1 MARKL
6 SDLLKSI
13 PTDDGRNEILELA
26 RQVHEARRKDDS
38 GPEQRDLLQK
48 MSDRILWHL
57 RAARYAPPIPDELL
71 RMIDEHFA
79 QPLPSR

>member
-1 MARKL
+1 MPRRL

-13 PTDDGRNEILELA
+13 PTDEGRNEVLDLA
-26 RQVHEARRKDDS
+26 RQVHEARRRDES
-38 GPEQRDLLQK
+38 GLEQRELLQK

-57 RAARYAPPIPDELL
+57 RAARYAPPTAEELL

-79 QPLPSR
+79 QPLPPR